1 MFLCCS
7 ATIAIAGILHLML
20 VPNVIRFSTPIGIFF
35 LVVGIAQL
43 FWTIPTMRRW
53 SRNWHYIGIA
63 GTIVLI
69 ILFFITRVPN
79 PITGG
84 RALPII
90 PIGIATEVFE
100 FIYVGI
106 IAFILSKHGR
116 MTAKT
121 KAAIKIIGVKVIIM
135 MMTDGV
141 IVYDKAIVVNYK
153 FLELTEPFR

>member
-1 MFLCCS
+1 MKLNMTNLIVYCFFAPAAS
-7 ATIAIAGILHLML
+7 IAIAGILHLML

-90 PIGIATEVFE
+90 PIGIAAEVFE
-100 FIYVGI
+100 FIYVGV

-116 MTAKT
+116 MTAKQ
-121 KAAIKIIGVKVIIM
+121 KQQ
-135 MMTDGV
+135 
-141 IVYDKAIVVNYK
+141 
-153 FLELTEPFR
+153 LR